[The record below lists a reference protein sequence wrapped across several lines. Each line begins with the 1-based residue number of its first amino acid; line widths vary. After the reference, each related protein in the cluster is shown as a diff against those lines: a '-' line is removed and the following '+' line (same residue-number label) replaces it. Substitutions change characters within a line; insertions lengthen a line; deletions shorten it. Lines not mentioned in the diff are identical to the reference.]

1 MIKLGSQSF
10 FLKIIIGLVVVLVLL
25 GIANLVQTRA
35 MMYSLFSEQ
44 QEKQGLSVA
53 QTLAGLAGN
62 LIVVNNYYE
71 LHELIKHTPANYS
84 DVRYSFVVS
93 AGGEVLA
100 HSFVDGFPREL
111 LTANTPSAPEPYHV
125 AVLSTEEGIIR
136 DIAVPLFEGRVGVLH
151 IGMSDASLQAVLQE
165 TTKQLLLD
173 TVLAVFISI
182 ALVVVMARS
191 LTQPVRELVS
201 VADSIKAGDLT
212 RRAKVSS
219 GDEFSQLAVT
229 FNSMADHL
237 YELLSELKRKEEAR
251 TQLLQK
257 VIVAQEEE
265 RKRIARELHDET
277 GQTLTS
283 LMVGLKCVA
292 DSCPAESRYCQP
304 DDMRALIKQT
314 LGEIHQLA
322 VELRPSVLDDMGLV
336 AALEK
341 YMTHYRE
348 NYGLD
353 ADLHVEWQGQER
365 VSHEIEVTV
374 YRIVQEAL
382 TNVVKYAHAQNV
394 SVIVTRSNW
403 GLEVI
408 VEDDGIGFIPAKP
421 RQDNSLQDGSK
432 RPLSEQEKSVLRLIA
447 MGYSNVEI
455 GGKLLISTKTVE
467 TYKYRV
473 MEKLNAKKRSDLVK
487 YALESGLIN
496 REDGKLYK
504 GD

>member
-1 MIKLGSQSF
+1 MIKMGRQSF

-62 LIVVNNYYE
+62 LIIVNNYYE
-71 LHELIKHTPANYS
+71 LHELIKHTPDNYS

-100 HSFVDGFPREL
+100 HSFADGFPREL
-111 LTANTPSAPEPYHV
+111 LTANVPSAQEPYHV

-151 IGMSDASLQAVLQE
+151 IGMSDASLQAVLRE

-292 DSCPAESRYCQP
+292 DSCPAESRHCQL
-304 DDMRALIKQT
+304 DEMRALIKQT
-314 LGEIHQLA
+314 LGAIHRLA
-322 VELRPSVLDDMGLV
+322 VELRPSVLDDLGLV

-341 YMTHYRE
+341 YVADFRE
-348 NYGLD
+348 NYVLD
-353 ADLHVEWQGQER
+353 VDLHVEWQGQER
-365 VSHEIEVTV
+365 IGHEIEVTV

-394 SVIVTRSNW
+394 SVIVTHSSW

-408 VEDDGIGFIPAKP
+408 VEDDGIGFDADAIFKEGPV
-421 RQDNSLQDGSK
+421 GS
-432 RPLSEQEKSVLRLIA
+432 RLGLYGMMERA
-447 MGYSNVEI
+447 TLV
-455 GGKLLISTKTVE
+455 GGALTVE
-467 TYKYRV
+467 STAGAGTTIFVRIPV
-473 MEKLNAKKRSDLVK
+473 RQGELT
-487 YALESGLIN
+487 
-496 REDGKLYK
+496 
-504 GD
+504 